1 MKKLAALVLVTLSL
15 SGCFYQSVNQY
26 DIQRAITICGS
37 LEKIV
42 EINSHHS
49 GVETVLCSTGSERN
63 LTRADQVNK

>member
-1 MKKLAALVLVTLSL
+1 MKKLLVFLITLSL
-15 SGCFYQSVNQY
+15 SGCLYQAVNQY

-42 EINSHHS
+42 EINAHHS

>member
-1 MKKLAALVLVTLSL
+1 MKKLLVLLVTLSL
-15 SGCFYQSVNQY
+15 SGCMYQAVNQY
-26 DIQRAITICGS
+26 DIQRSITICGS